1 MEETKMNHGESTNTD
16 QTRHLYPRI
25 VSKPGILYGK
35 PVIEGT
41 RLSVETILQN
51 LASGYT
57 PDDLL
62 DAYPFLTPEDIIAA
76 IEYAARLAA
85 NPPSSS
91 DDKERAVS

>member
-1 MEETKMNHGESTNTD
+1 MNNNGNTNTG
-16 QTRHLYPRI
+16 QTRQLYPRI

-41 RLSVETILQN
+41 RLSVEVLLQN

-57 PDDLL
+57 RDDLL
-62 DAYPFLTPEDIIAA
+62 DAYPFLAPEDITAA

-85 NPPSSS
+85 NPPDFS
-91 DDKERAVS
+91 DDKERAIS

>member
-1 MEETKMNHGESTNTD
+1 MNNNENTSTD

-35 PVIEGT
+35 PVVEGT
-41 RLSVETILQN
+41 RLSVEAILQN

-57 PDDLL
+57 RDDLL
-62 DAYPFLTPEDIIAA
+62 DAYPFLTSEDIAAA

-85 NPPSSS
+85 NPPDFS

>member
-1 MEETKMNHGESTNTD
+1 MEETEMNYNEHMNTD
-16 QTRHLYPRI
+16 QTRQLYPRI
-25 VSKPGILYGK
+25 VSEPGILYGK

-57 PDDLL
+57 HDDLL
-62 DAYPFLTPEDIIAA
+62 DAYPFLTPEDITAA

-85 NPPSSS
+85 NPPGSS

>member
-1 MEETKMNHGESTNTD
+1 MGETVMNHSNNTNTD

-35 PVIEGT
+35 PIIEGT
-41 RLSVETILQN
+41 RLSVEAILLN
-51 LASGYT
+51 LASGYSR
-57 PDDLL
+57 DDLL
-62 DAYPFLTPEDIIAA
+62 DADPFLTPEDITAA

-85 NPPSSS
+85 NPPGSS

>member
-1 MEETKMNHGESTNTD
+1 MNNSENTNTSR
-16 QTRHLYPRI
+16 TRQLYPRI
-25 VSKPGILYGK
+25 VSKAGILYGK

-41 RLSVETILQN
+41 RLSVEAILQN

-57 PDDLL
+57 RDDLL
-62 DAYPFLTPEDIIAA
+62 DAYPFLTPEDITAA

>member
-1 MEETKMNHGESTNTD
+1 MNHGKNTNTS
-16 QTRHLYPRI
+16 QTRHLYPHI

-35 PVIEGT
+35 PIIEGT
-41 RLSVETILQN
+41 RLSVEAVLQD

-62 DAYPFLTPEDIIAA
+62 DAYPFLTLEDIIAA
-76 IEYAARLAA
+76 IEYAAQLAA
-85 NPPSSS
+85 NPPGSS

>member
-1 MEETKMNHGESTNTD
+1 MEEIRMNNSENTNTG
-16 QTRHLYPRI
+16 QTRRLYPRI

-41 RLSVETILQN
+41 RLSVEAILQN

-57 PDDLL
+57 LDDLL
-62 DAYPFLTPEDIIAA
+62 DAYPFLTPEDITAA

-85 NPPSSS
+85 NPPLSS
-91 DDKERAVS
+91 DHKERAVS

>member
-1 MEETKMNHGESTNTD
+1 MEETKMNHSEHTNAD

-41 RLSVETILQN
+41 RLSVEALLHN

-57 PDDLL
+57 RDDLL
-62 DAYPFLTPEDIIAA
+62 DAYPFLTPEDITAA

-85 NPPSSS
+85 NPPGSS

>member
-1 MEETKMNHGESTNTD
+1 MEETAMNHNEHTNTD

-41 RLSVETILQN
+41 RLSVEAILHN

-57 PDDLL
+57 RDDLL
-62 DAYPFLTPEDIIAA
+62 DAYPFLTPEDITAA

-85 NPPSSS
+85 NPPGSS

>member
-1 MEETKMNHGESTNTD
+1 MEEIGMNHSENTNTD

-41 RLSVETILQN
+41 RLSVEAILHH
-51 LASGYT
+51 LAGGYSR
-57 PDDLL
+57 DDLL
-62 DAYPFLTPEDIIAA
+62 DAYPFLTPEDITAA

-85 NPPSSS
+85 TPPG
-91 DDKERAVS
+91 R

>member
-1 MEETKMNHGESTNTD
+1 MEETEMNHSEHTNTA
-16 QTRHLYPRI
+16 QTRHLFPRI

-41 RLSVETILQN
+41 RLSVEALLHN

-57 PDDLL
+57 RDDLL
-62 DAYPFLTPEDIIAA
+62 DAYPFLTTEDITAA

-85 NPPSSS
+85 NPPGSS